1 MHMNTR
7 TTVHVRQLEK
17 AIFLTLFVL
26 CVSLFSLYIYF
37 ISASVVHVVMRT
49 ETSQEITKIASQIS
63 ELESRYI
70 AAQHRV
76 SSDIAS
82 LQGYTPADAKIFID
96 RTPDSLVLS
105 TQRGSAQ

>member
-1 MHMNTR
+1 MNTKTAVRAIHLER
-7 TTVHVRQLEK
+7 T
-17 AIFLTLFVL
+17 AFLALAGV

-70 AAQHRV
+70 EAQHRV

-105 TQRGSAQ
+105 TQTNSAR

>member
-1 MHMNTR
+1 MLMNTK
-7 TTVHVRQLEK
+7 TAVHAIHFEK
-17 AIFLTLFVL
+17 AAFLALFVL

-70 AAQHRV
+70 EAQHRV

-96 RTPDSLVLS
+96 RTPDSLVLG
-105 TQRGSAQ
+105 TQSGSAQ